1 MTNRL
6 ISRNTEKLMKDKI
19 VEPSVSAYNSPLLLV
34 PKKSILGSVKKK
46 WRLVID
52 YRQINIKLLSDKL
65 PLPIIDDILDQ
76 LGRAKYFSCLDLM
89 SGFHQ
94 IELERSSRDI
104 TSFSTSNGS
113 YCFTRL
119 NKNTLENVR

>member
-1 MTNRL
+1 
-6 ISRNTEKLMKDKI
+6 MKDKI

-76 LGRAKYFSCLDLM
+76 LGRAKYFSSLDLM

-119 NKNTLENVR
+119 PFGLKIAQTLFRE